1 MDEETDSKS
10 GRRKRRGRLPRNK
23 QRERILRM
31 VREQESV
38 VDAVGLAARTG
49 LHVTTVRFHLD
60 ALCEE
65 GMITRTRLSRAGAGR
80 PRMGYLAFEERMD
93 YQMLAEVLAME
104 LGETVPIR
112 ATRAQHAGRL
122 WADRMTTAPPQVGAT
137 VGADAG
143 AEAESGDALDQAA
156 RLATEVF
163 ERMGFDPELDTVSHA
178 TTSLRTDNQQVLG
191 RERVIRL
198 RACPIRDLAR
208 AHREVG
214 CGVHLGLLQGLL
226 AGAAGTVDRTEQSLP
241 AMSAQL
247 EPFVEPELC
256 LARLVA
262 RT

>member
-10 GRRKRRGRLPRNK
+10 GRRKHRDRLPRNR

-38 VDAVGLAARTG
+38 VDAVELAARTG

-65 GMITRTRLSRAGAGR
+65 GAITRTRLSRAGAGR
-80 PRMGYLAFEERMD
+80 PRMGYLAVEERMD
-93 YQMLAEVLAME
+93 YRMLAEVLAME
-104 LGETVPIR
+104 LGETVPVR
-112 ATRAQHAGRL
+112 AARAQHAGQQ
-122 WADRMTTAPPQVGAT
+122 WADRMTTAPPQVGVT
-137 VGADAG
+137 VGTDAG
-143 AEAESGDALDQAA
+143 AEAESGDALDRAA
-156 RLATEVF
+156 GLATAVF
-163 ERMGFDPELDTVSHA
+163 ERMGFDPELDTVAHA
-178 TTSLRTDNQQVLG
+178 TTSVRTDNEQVLG
-191 RERVIRL
+191 RERIIRL
-198 RACPIRDLAR
+198 HACPIRDLAQ

-226 AGAAGTVDRTEQSLP
+226 ASTAATADHSGHSLP
-241 AMSAQL
+241 AMSAHL

-262 RT
+262 RI